1 MSGPVPS
8 YISLYKSGE
17 LKKRAA
23 RLNKILSACTLCPR
37 ECKVDR
43 KKRRK
48 RGFAGPQTRS
58 GSQKLF
64 RILAKNRLFPEPK
77 ALEQSF
83 FHFATYGAASART
96 IR

>member
-48 RGFAGPQTRS
+48 RGFCRATNTIRIAKAVPHFGEEPPVS
-58 GSQKLF
+58 GTKGSGT
-64 RILAKNRLFPEPK
+64 I
-77 ALEQSF
+77 F